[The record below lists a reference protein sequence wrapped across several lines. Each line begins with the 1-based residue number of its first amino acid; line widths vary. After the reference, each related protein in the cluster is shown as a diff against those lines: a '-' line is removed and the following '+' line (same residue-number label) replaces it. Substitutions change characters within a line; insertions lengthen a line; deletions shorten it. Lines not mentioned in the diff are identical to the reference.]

1 MRQELKAQLRNI
13 YEAPPPQYKKEFL
26 QKWNRPRMHIGE
38 FLFSQVCYIRKW
50 IWGIS
55 AVGFMV
61 SVFGIVV
68 SYRNLVWMISAFTP
82 LLAVTVIS
90 ECGRSE
96 NYEMAELEM
105 VTRFSLRSVLFA
117 RLWILGGGNALLLS
131 LMLAAGIWN
140 GEGEPFQTGVCIL
153 IPYLLTALIGLC
165 IVRRFRGREAMY
177 FCMGIAVAIGSFV
190 FLSRDMLTRIYRRY
204 DPVWWGCIMLL
215 LSCGVIRQYRN
226 IIAETEEMI

>member
-1 MRQELKAQLRNI
+1 MRPELKVQLRSI
-13 YEAPPPQYKKEFL
+13 YEAPPPQQKKEFL
-26 QKWNRPRMHIGE
+26 QKWNQPRMHIGE

-55 AVGFMV
+55 VVGFMV

-68 SYRNLVWMISAFTP
+68 AYRNLVWMISALTP
-82 LLAVTVIS
+82 LLAVTIIS
-90 ECGRSE
+90 ECGKSE
-96 NYEMAELEM
+96 NYDMAELEM

-117 RLWILGGGNALLLS
+117 RLWILGAENALLLG
-131 LMLAAGIWN
+131 LMFAAGIWN

-177 FCMGIAVAIGSFV
+177 FCTGIAAAIGSFI
-190 FLSRDMLTRIYRRY
+190 FLSRDMLTRIYRGY
-204 DPVWWGCIMLL
+204 DPIWWVCIMLL
-215 LSCGVIRQYRN
+215 LGGGAIRQYRN
-226 IIAETEEMI
+226 IISETEEMI

>member
-1 MRQELKAQLRNI
+1 MRRELKAQLRSI
-13 YEAPPPQYKKEFL
+13 YEAPPPQHKKEFL
-26 QKWNRPRMHIGE
+26 HKWNQPRMHIGE

-61 SVFGIVV
+61 PVFGIVV
-68 SYRNLVWMISAFTP
+68 AYRNLVWMISALTP

-117 RLWILGGGNALLLS
+117 RLWILGAENALLLC
-131 LMLAAGIWN
+131 LMWAAGIWN

-165 IVRRFRGREAMY
+165 IMRRFREREAMY
-177 FCMGIAVAIGSFV
+177 FCTGIAAAIGSFV
-190 FLSRDMLTRIYRRY
+190 FLSRDMLTRIYRGY
-204 DPVWWGCIMLL
+204 DPIWWGCIMLL
-215 LSCGVIRQYRN
+215 LSDGVIRQYRN
-226 IIAETEEMI
+226 IIAETEEIV